1 MTPYSCKSRE
11 ELEQEHEALL
21 KAFEAQKQLGLH
33 LNMARGKPSSE
44 QLDLVSGILT
54 AVTTPEEC
62 MDGNLDCRNYGELAG
77 IPSARAYWADVL
89 GCKPEQTFIGG
100 PSSLTLMSDVITRAY
115 THGLLHSE
123 QPWCK
128 EAQVKFLCP
137 SPGYDRHFRITE
149 FMGAELIPIPMT
161 YDGPDMDL
169 VEKYVQDKSVKGI
182 WCVPKYSN
190 PDGIVYSDETVR
202 RFANLNPAAP
212 DFVIMWDNAYG
223 LHEFEGDYRPFPD
236 ILSLCAQAGHP
247 DMVMEFA
254 STSKITFAGAGFSV
268 LAASEAN
275 IAYFTK
281 LMGVQMISYD
291 KVNQLRHVRFFGDIH
306 GMVEHMRKHADILRP
321 KFELVHNALETELG
335 GLGIGTWTNPKGG
348 YFVSFDSLD
357 GCAKEIVSR
366 CKKAGLVLTGAGATY
381 PYGKDPHD
389 SNIRIAPSF
398 PNCDDLAMAMKVFTC
413 VVKLVSVKKYL
424 ADMDAAE
431 QHA

>member
-190 PDGIVYSDETVR
+190 PQGIVYSDAVVDR
-202 RFANLNPAAP
+202 LAALRPAAP
-212 DFVIMWDNAYG
+212 DFALMWDNAYC
-223 LHEFEGDYRPFPD
+223 LHEVYGQFVPFRD
-236 ILSLCAQAGHP
+236 MLTLCREAGNA
-247 DMVMEFA
+247 DMVYEFA
-254 STSKITFAGAGFSV
+254 STSKITFPGAGV
-268 LAASEAN
+268 AVMAASEAN
-275 IAYFTK
+275 LKYLSGLLGAQT
-281 LMGVQMISYD
+281 ISYD
-291 KVNQLRHVRFFGDIH
+291 KVNQLRHVRFLQDKAH
-306 GMVEHMRKHADILRP
+306 VLELMQRHAAILRP
-321 KFELVHNALETELG
+321 KFEAVLAALRGIAPLNIASWTE
-335 GLGIGTWTNPKGG
+335 PKGG
-348 YFVSFDSLD
+348 YFVSCDAMPGTAKRTLAL
-357 GCAKEIVSR
+357 CAG
-366 CKKAGLVLTGAGATY
+366 AGVTMTPAGATY
-381 PYGKDPHD
+381 PGGNDPAD

-398 PNCDDLAMAMKVFTC
+398 PPVEELEQAMQIFCLALRMAALE
-413 VVKLVSVKKYL
+413 KLGI
-424 ADMDAAE
+424 
-431 QHA
+431 